1 VDLTVTAPVTHV
13 YSDQAVTFTYVVTN
27 NGSQT
32 ATNLDLSVTLTSPYY
47 QYNDPSGGTV
57 SGNVLTVDV
66 PDLAPGQSATILVG
80 TRVPPTYKDEQKIT
94 IPAKVTYDQGSGTGL
109 TTEADLKMP
118 TGQLDLGSLFI
129 NVNVVKPGEDANI
142 TLVTGDQGY
151 VRLMI
156 YNSAGELVK
165 TLLGQYP
172 ATAKE
177 LLKRKWD
184 GTNESGDFVA
194 SGVYIVYAQ
203 MPGVTRV
210 AKVAVLR

>member
-1 VDLTVTAPVTHV
+1 
-13 YSDQAVTFTYVVTN
+13 
-27 NGSQT
+27 
-32 ATNLDLSVTLTSPYY
+32 
-47 QYNDPSGGTV
+47 
-57 SGNVLTVDV
+57 
-66 PDLAPGQSATILVG
+66 
-80 TRVPPTYKDEQKIT
+80 
-94 IPAKVTYDQGSGTGL
+94 
-109 TTEADLKMP
+109 
-118 TGQLDLGSLFI
+118 
-129 NVNVVKPGEDANI
+129 VNVVKPGEDANI